1 MPQQGPRV
9 ALGDQGGRGALL
21 TPAGKLTL
29 AGIGVILGGM
39 VVAIGTRMTWAE
51 GVLRG
56 QPVNAPGLPPI
67 FLGRG
72 RLPLNGSELGA
83 GYLFGLGL
91 LLALIPLG
99 WLVVGPKGRIVLGV
113 IGVALAVGIG
123 GGVAVARSDATDR
136 AAAVMR
142 REVGSEFQSF
152 SIKTRAG
159 SGVAAAGAAVAALS
173 SIAGAVVGSRVP
185 KLRMPDPP
193 DKDAA
198 P

>member
-1 MPQQGPRV
+1 MPQQGPRA
-9 ALGDQGGRGALL
+9 ALRDQGGRGALL

-29 AGIGVILGGM
+29 AGVGVILGGM

-99 WLVVGPKGRIVLGV
+99 WLVVGPKGRVVLGV
-113 IGVALAVGIG
+113 AGLALAIGIGAGVAG
-123 GGVAVARSDATDR
+123 ARADATDR
-136 AAAVMR
+136 AARVMR
-142 REVGSEFQSF
+142 SEVGSEFASF
-152 SIKTRAG
+152 RIATRAG
-159 SGVAAAGAAVAALS
+159 SGVAAAGAAIAALS
-173 SIAGAVVGSRVP
+173 SIAGAVVGRRVP
-185 KLRMPDPP
+185 RLRMPEPP
-193 DKDAA
+193 DKDTAA
-198 P
+198 